1 MLPRILAAT
10 LVVTSVIFGQDK
22 ATFESLDK
30 AWVKAV
36 LAKDFNALEKMLAD
50 DLIYGHASNVVD
62 TKTSYLEKIRGGK
75 QVYKSMEQRKVTVKV
90 IGGTGITQ
98 SWLHV
103 TGVNP
108 AGPFDDKV
116 MMLHVWVKVGDRY
129 RLAAHQTAKVD
140 KLPE

>member
-1 MLPRILAAT
+1 MFSRLIAISFLMATGLLA
-10 LVVTSVIFGQDK
+10 QDK
-22 ATFESLDK
+22 ATFENLDK
-30 AWVKAV
+30 AWIKAV
-36 LAKDFNALEKMLAD
+36 LAKDMAGLDKILAD

-62 TKTSYLEKIRGGK
+62 TKASYTEKIKGGK
-75 QVYKSMEQRKVTVKV
+75 QVYKLMEQRKVTVK
-90 IGGTGITQ
+90 IFGTTGITQ

-116 MMLHVWVKVGDRY
+116 MMLHVWVKSGTGY

-140 KLPE
+140 KLPD